1 MTKLDRLEKMI
12 GNTYRYNDRNITVT
26 DVRVSGTRAK
36 IEHADGEI
44 DLDMNHLEDELTEFY
59 FKKENKLMKHVQ
71 VEDSVM
77 TSVTTYDKMASVLMD
92 TVDKLQADAEYI
104 EQAKA
109 INSTIGTLIDLE
121 TVKIKTL
128 MMLNK

>member
-12 GNTYRYNDRNITVT
+12 GNTYRYNGAKITVT
-26 DVRVSGTRAK
+26 DVRVRGTRAT
-36 IEHADGEI
+36 IMHADGEI
-44 DLDMNHLEDELTEFY
+44 DVDMNHLEDELTEFY
-59 FKKENKLMKHVQ
+59 FKKENKLMKYVQ